1 MIRIAIFGAFLA
13 LVSYWVHRRL
23 VRATGLTGRP
33 ARAVD
38 VTLIVL
44 WMLALVGVGSGEVF
58 DPAWAR
64 IPASS
69 AGYGLQLCSTSC
81 SG

>member
-58 DPAWAR
+58 DPAWAPETR
-64 IPASS
+64 NR
-69 AGYGLQLCSTSC
+69 G
-81 SG
+81 